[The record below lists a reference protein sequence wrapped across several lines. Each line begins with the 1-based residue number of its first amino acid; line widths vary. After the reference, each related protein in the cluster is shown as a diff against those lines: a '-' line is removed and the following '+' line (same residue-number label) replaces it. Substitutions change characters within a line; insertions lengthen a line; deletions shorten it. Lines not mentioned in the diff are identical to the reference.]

1 MPYLISSPANM
12 AASRSSSWIVPKAP
26 ISGPSRSMSCCRKTL
41 PLKSMASMLTI
52 QRQQQNFARYC
63 RPAVLIL
70 RSPEFVIFIFY
81 LLFVICCE
89 DSVSTM
95 VNQIL
100 FFLLGGL
107 LSGLPLA
114 LLLRRQAVRLRGM
127 VGKDQVQLLERNV
140 QEMLAQQQ
148 ENFAAQQQELEAL
161 RHENHQR
168 LEHTQRETET
178 VVTQLSTKASTSFA
192 RVLENCDASQETIGN
207 LFGLMRTFER
217 WHDDMNVLIQHN
229 REMHRK
235 NDEFALIVNQVII
248 VALNASIEAARAGAY
263 GRGFAVVASE
273 VRDLAQR
280 AEKLSKSYRSN
291 LYQNDLITTT
301 TFQDLQA
308 GGKMIV
314 GAITGLDLIN
324 KKTQET
330 LALAA

>member
-1 MPYLISSPANM
+1 
-12 AASRSSSWIVPKAP
+12 
-26 ISGPSRSMSCCRKTL
+26 
-41 PLKSMASMLTI
+41 
-52 QRQQQNFARYC
+52 
-63 RPAVLIL
+63 
-70 RSPEFVIFIFY
+70 
-81 LLFVICCE
+81 
-89 DSVSTM
+89 VSTM

-107 LSGLPLA
+107 LSGLPLT

-127 VGKDQVQLLERNV
+127 VGKEQVQLLERNV

>member
-1 MPYLISSPANM
+1 
-12 AASRSSSWIVPKAP
+12 
-26 ISGPSRSMSCCRKTL
+26 
-41 PLKSMASMLTI
+41 
-52 QRQQQNFARYC
+52 
-63 RPAVLIL
+63 
-70 RSPEFVIFIFY
+70 
-81 LLFVICCE
+81 
-89 DSVSTM
+89 VSTM

>member
-1 MPYLISSPANM
+1 M
-12 AASRSSSWIVPKAP
+12 
-26 ISGPSRSMSCCRKTL
+26 
-41 PLKSMASMLTI
+41 
-52 QRQQQNFARYC
+52 
-63 RPAVLIL
+63 
-70 RSPEFVIFIFY
+70 
-81 LLFVICCE
+81 
-89 DSVSTM
+89 STM

-248 VALNASIEAARAGAY
+248 VALNSSIEAARAGAY

>member
-1 MPYLISSPANM
+1 
-12 AASRSSSWIVPKAP
+12 
-26 ISGPSRSMSCCRKTL
+26 
-41 PLKSMASMLTI
+41 
-52 QRQQQNFARYC
+52 
-63 RPAVLIL
+63 
-70 RSPEFVIFIFY
+70 
-81 LLFVICCE
+81 
-89 DSVSTM
+89 VSTM

-248 VALNASIEAARAGAY
+248 VALNSSIEAARAGAY